1 MQLDDFSYD
10 LPKELIANYP
20 SYQRG
25 QSRLLFL
32 NNRSGKIEDR
42 WFTDLFDLLTERDLL
57 VLNDTKVIP
66 ARFLGVKDSGGKIEV
81 VIERILDDHSV
92 LAHIRSNK
100 PLKIGKR
107 LLLEKWIEAIV
118 IEKKDD
124 LFKLHFLNAQPIS
137 EMLEISG
144 RIPLPPY
151 IQREVEKIDKDR
163 YQTVYAT
170 HLGAIAAPTAGL
182 HFDHILLDRLKSK
195 GVNLGYITLHVG
207 SGTFQPV
214 RAEHITKHQMHS
226 EYIQV
231 SDQVCTQIQ
240 NTKKRGG
247 RVIAVGT
254 TTVRALESAAAL
266 GTITPYEGE
275 TNIFIFPS
283 YKFRCVDGIVTNFHL
298 PKSTLLML
306 VCAFAGHEQVFSAYQ
321 HAIKSR
327 YRFFSYGDAMFIADM

>member
-1 MQLDDFSYD
+1 MLLNDFSYD
-10 LPKELIANYP
+10 LPKDLIADYP
-20 SYQRG
+20 SHQRS

-32 NNRSGKIEDR
+32 NHQSGNIEDR
-42 WFTDLFDLLTERDLL
+42 KFTDICDLLTEKDLL
-57 VLNDTKVIP
+57 ILNNTKVIP
-66 ARFLGVKDSGGKIEV
+66 ARFLGVKDSGGKVEV
-81 VIERILDDHSV
+81 FIERILNNHNALV
-92 LAHIRSNK
+92 HICSNK

-124 LFKLHFLNAQPIS
+124 LFKLHFLNKEPIS
-137 EMLEISG
+137 KMLETSG

-151 IQREVEKIDKDR
+151 IQREAEEIDKNR

-170 HLGAIAAPTAGL
+170 HLGAVAAPTAGL
-182 HFDHILLDRLKSK
+182 HFDHTLLDRLKNK

-214 RAEHITKHQMHS
+214 RTEYITQHQMHS
-226 EYIQV
+226 EYIEV
-231 SDQVCTQIQ
+231 SDQVCAQIK
-240 NTKKRGG
+240 NTKKQGG

-275 TNIFIFPS
+275 TNIFIFPG
-283 YKFRCVDGIVTNFHL
+283 YKFRCIDGIVTNFHL

-306 VCAFAGHEQVFSAYQ
+306 VCAFAGREQIFSAYQ
-321 HAIKSR
+321 YAIR
-327 YRFFSYGDAMFIADM
+327 NHYRFFSYGDAMLIADI